1 MGTELVASPELKN
14 AVLSALL
21 RTKEEHGE
29 VPAADVRDAVKVLG
43 CSERTMWRWL
53 QRGCVPAH
61 QRKRWEPDPEYKTL
75 LTRHG
80 GSIADLRE
88 ALVKEGK
95 ETVTARTMQRAFAR
109 EYPAAL
115 LTFAR
120 EGYMAAQAQL
130 PTSAMPDLAVNEEWS
145 MDDTQ
150 LPVWCILP
158 SGEVG
163 KAQMQGII
171 DACTRYILSLNLSPY
186 TFNTEDAVENLATAM
201 AGHHTENGV
210 FIGGKPQALRT
221 DRGSI
226 FVARAT
232 SMGLVM
238 EKIARRYSE
247 PYTPQQNGKI
257 ERWHRYKQVFRQL
270 PGFDWTDFKQGDPRK
285 AAVPPPAD
293 ELLTFEEL
301 VVEVARAV
309 RRYNNERKHSAHGMT
324 PVECWERETAANPD
338 LIQPVDGVA
347 IRAAMRQQDTRK
359 LLRRRLTWDK
369 RVYNLHPQSVMD
381 PHEDEQVIERR
392 RRLIDAAEG
401 REVTFRF
408 LPGRIEY
415 VSVYNARNEHLGDA
429 VWDQVQTVAQA
440 GETAQTRRR
449 HIKTMTLSLEDI
461 ARADAEALAA
471 RRAQVLDDLAAEGS
485 DYRHYDDADEDSS
498 AATAG
503 KPGDPEAGRSSRT
516 AKAKKSTKQ
525 KKAAADLTAR
535 VRAEEQR
542 RQDAVDAA
550 NWTRP
555 QSA

>member
-1 MGTELVASPELKN
+1 MTGESVASPELKN
-14 AVLSALL
+14 AVLSTLL
-21 RTKEEHGE
+21 RHKEEHGE
-29 VPAADVRDAVKVLG
+29 VRAADVRDAVRVLG
-43 CSERTMWRWL
+43 CSERTVWRWL
-53 QRGCVPAH
+53 QRGCVPTH
-61 QRKRWEPDPEYKTL
+61 QRKRWEPDPEYKKL
-75 LTRHG
+75 LARHG

-88 ALVKEGK
+88 ALAAEGK
-95 ETVTARTMQRAFAR
+95 ESVTARTMQRAFAR
-109 EYPAAL
+109 EYPTAL

-120 EGYMAAQAQL
+120 EGYQAAQAQL

-171 DACTRYILSLNLSPY
+171 EGCTRYILSLNVSPY

-232 SMGLVM
+232 SMGLVT
-238 EKIARRYSE
+238 ENIARRYSE
-247 PYTPQQNGKI
+247 AYTPQQNGKI
-257 ERWHRYKQVFRQL
+257 ERWHRYKQVFRKL
-270 PGFDWTDFKQGDPRK
+270 PGFDWTAFKPGDPRK

-309 RRYNNERKHSAHGMT
+309 HRYNNERKHSAHGMT
-324 PVECWERETAANPD
+324 PVDCWEREVAANPEAVR
-338 LIQPVDGVA
+338 PVDGVA

-359 LLRRRLTWDK
+359 LLRRRVKWEK
-369 RVYNLHPQSVMD
+369 RFYNLHPQSVMD
-381 PHEDEQVIERR
+381 RDEDEQVIDRR

-401 REVTFRF
+401 RDVTFRF
-408 LPGRIEY
+408 LPGRVEY
-415 VSVYNARNEHLGDA
+415 VSVYNARNEYLGDA
-429 VWDQVQTVAQA
+429 VWDQIQTVAQA

-449 HIKTMTLSLEDI
+449 HIKTMTLGLEDI
-461 ARADAEALAA
+461 AKADAEAVAA
-471 RRAQVLDDLAAEGS
+471 RRARVLDELAAEGS
-485 DYRHYDDADEDSS
+485 DYRQYDPEDEGSP
-498 AATAG
+498 ATTAG
-503 KPGDPEAGRSSRT
+503 GPGDPEAGRSSRT
-516 AKAKKSTKQ
+516 AKTKPAKQ
-525 KKAAADLTAR
+525 KAGAAVPTAR
-535 VRAEEQR
+535 QRAEDQR
-542 RQDAVDAA
+542 RQDAAEAA
-550 NWTRP
+550 NWTRN
-555 QSA
+555 QTA